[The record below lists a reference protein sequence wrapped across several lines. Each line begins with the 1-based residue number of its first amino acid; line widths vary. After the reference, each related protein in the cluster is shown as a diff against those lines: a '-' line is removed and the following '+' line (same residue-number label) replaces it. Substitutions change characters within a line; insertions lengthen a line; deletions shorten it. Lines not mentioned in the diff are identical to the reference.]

1 MRRTPGGVVPPP
13 GAGDRTGRAP
23 DRRDPAPGGPGGV
36 LGAAGGVAGLTLAS
50 RALGFLRWVVQAST
64 VGAGTVAGAYA
75 TANQVPNILYEV
87 VVGGALAATVV
98 PLLAPATSAGRR
110 RQAQETASGLL
121 GVVLLVL
128 LPLGAGLALLADPVA
143 RLFPVSQGA
152 DAATQ
157 VGLVASFLRMF
168 ALQVP
173 LYGVGVVLTG
183 VLQAHR
189 RFTWPALTP
198 VLSSLVVMATY
209 GVYGA
214 MAHGSQT
221 PGPAAL
227 RVLGWGTTAGVAAL
241 SLPLVWPVTR
251 LGIRLRP
258 VPRLDRAVAG
268 RALRLGGAG
277 VVTLVAQQVSVL
289 VVLALARWGGSTGTV
304 AVYQYTQA
312 VYVLPYAVLA
322 VPVATVLYPRL
333 AAAFGSPAG
342 RDTTGSAGAGDTGDA
357 GDAGGA
363 GGRGG
368 GPSESVGPSGP
379 GAPGGGPAPS
389 PGARDLAARS
399 TGAVTAVAVAGAGA
413 LLAVSAG
420 AERLFSLLADVTGM
434 GAALVAMAPGLVGY
448 ALVYQVTR
456 VLFAMDRSTGAAAVT
471 AVGWLVVAGGSW
483 AGVGALS
490 DGGDGAAT
498 LLGVGLGQSTGMVV
512 AGAGLLAVL
521 ARALGGGVLGPSL
534 RALAVGAPVAAAVGW
549 NVCWLTNAL
558 GSGPGAGS
566 ALLGAGAAAAGALGT
581 AGATLGAVNLCD
593 TTVLGLLTRR
603 GRTGTGASPGGRAGG
618 ARDEQVAG
626 KEQS

>member
-1 MRRTPGGVVPPP
+1 MKRTPGGVVPPP

-75 TANQVPNILYEV
+75 TANQVPNVLYEV

-357 GDAGGA
+357 DDTGDAGS
-363 GGRGG
+363 RGG
-368 GPSESVGPSGP
+368 GPGGPRESVGP

-549 NVCWLTNAL
+549 SVCWLTHAL

-566 ALLGAGAAAAGALGT
+566 ALLGAGAAAAGALGA

-593 TTVLGLLTRR
+593 PTVLGLLTRR

-618 ARDEQVAG
+618 AEDEQVAG
-626 KEQS
+626 KEQP

>member
-75 TANQVPNILYEV
+75 TANQVPNVLYEV

-379 GAPGGGPAPS
+379 GAPGGGPV

-413 LLAVSAG
+413 LLAASAG

-456 VLFAMDRSTGAAAVT
+456 VLFAMDRSRGAAVVT

-483 AGVGALS
+483 AGVAALS

>member
-75 TANQVPNILYEV
+75 TANQVPNVLYEV

>member
-75 TANQVPNILYEV
+75 TANQVPNVLYEV

-333 AAAFGSPAG
+333 AAAFESPAG

-379 GAPGGGPAPS
+379 GAPGGGPV

-413 LLAVSAG
+413 LLAASAG

-456 VLFAMDRSTGAAAVT
+456 VLFAMDRSRGAAVVT

-483 AGVGALS
+483 AGVAALS

>member
-75 TANQVPNILYEV
+75 TANQVPNVLYEV

-209 GVYGA
+209 GVYGT

-312 VYVLPYAVLA
+312 VYVLPYAVLV

-333 AAAFGSPAG
+333 AAAFGSPGAG
-342 RDTTGSAGAGDTGDA
+342 RDAPGSADTGDA

-368 GPSESVGPSGP
+368 GPSESVGP
-379 GAPGGGPAPS
+379 GAPGGGPV

-413 LLAVSAG
+413 LLAASAG

-456 VLFAMDRSTGAAAVT
+456 VLFAMDRSRGAAVVT

-581 AGATLGAVNLCD
+581 AGVTLGAVNLCD
-593 TTVLGLLTRR
+593 PTVLGLLTRR
-603 GRTGTGASPGGRAGG
+603 GRTGTGASPKGRAGG

-626 KEQS
+626 KERP

>member
-75 TANQVPNILYEV
+75 TANQVPNVLYEV

-312 VYVLPYAVLA
+312 VYVLPYAVLV

-333 AAAFGSPAG
+333 AAAFGSPGAG
-342 RDTTGSAGAGDTGDA
+342 RDAPGSADTGDA

-379 GAPGGGPAPS
+379 GAPGGGPV

-399 TGAVTAVAVAGAGA
+399 TGVDTAVAVAGAGA
-413 LLAVSAG
+413 LLAASAG

-456 VLFAMDRSTGAAAVT
+456 VLFAMDRSRGAAVVT

-603 GRTGTGASPGGRAGG
+603 GRTGTGASSKGRAGG

>member
-75 TANQVPNILYEV
+75 TANQVPNVLYEV

-209 GVYGA
+209 GVYGT

-342 RDTTGSAGAGDTGDA
+342 RDTTGSAGADDIGDTDDA
-357 GDAGGA
+357 GDAG
-363 GGRGG
+363 
-368 GPSESVGPSGP
+368 PVSPSGP
-379 GAPGGGPAPS
+379 AGPARLA
-389 PGARDLAARS
+389 GARP
-399 TGAVTAVAVAGAGA
+399 
-413 LLAVSAG
+413 
-420 AERLFSLLADVTGM
+420 
-434 GAALVAMAPGLVGY
+434 PGP
-448 ALVYQVTR
+448 
-456 VLFAMDRSTGAAAVT
+456 
-471 AVGWLVVAGGSW
+471 GSW
-483 AGVGALS
+483 PPAPPVPSRPWPWPGPGRS
-490 DGGDGAAT
+490 WP
-498 LLGVGLGQSTGMVV
+498 S
-512 AGAGLLAVL
+512 
-521 ARALGGGVLGPSL
+521 RRGPS
-534 RALAVGAPVAAAVGW
+534 ACSPSWPTSPAWAPPW
-549 NVCWLTNAL
+549 WPWPP
-558 GSGPGAGS
+558 GSS
-566 ALLGAGAAAAGALGT
+566 AT
-581 AGATLGAVNLCD
+581 PSS
-593 TTVLGLLTRR
+593 TR
-603 GRTGTGASPGGRAGG
+603 
-618 ARDEQVAG
+618 
-626 KEQS
+626 